1 MKQNPLLKGNKAAGI
16 VLLMH
21 GAVILLFALYTF
33 FIKFPVFLW
42 DDGFFLNTKF
52 IDSTKAFLI
61 STLEIWFGIPILL
74 GILNAAAVKHIS
86 LKYLAYIETIRN
98 TCGRA
103 GQYFREH
110 YPEQMETIAKT
121 TYFSG
126 RIELLQKD
134 AQTLEP
140 EKLTAVF
147 RNLRRCRDME
157 REFHELVRRCE
168 NSQKSYDEQALVQ
181 NLQAE
186 FRNYLSYSAVLLNQY
201 YPEQMQN
208 AFSHVEQ
215 YLSADKPEQLFRE
228 KGYASDTLYLLS
240 ELYAPLETLA
250 QDLQIIADYVVNSC
264 QIILEKNSASEME
277 AVPLPGEIS
286 AQLQEAQQML
296 KKLPSGD
303 VLLELSGK
311 KDKKSQKKYAAYAER
326 FQDYQESAAL
336 CDKCVSLFYEVIA
349 DTEHWL
355 LEQLLSHYHIVQNAY
370 RMWLPEDSPFYE
382 EYHQAYDALKTLAD
396 SGEYT
401 WHLYYL
407 HIFSETQ
414 HRRCDV
420 SLSSHDVQNLQC
432 RLDAVKSCAEMINQ
446 TCRKDEVVS

>member
-1 MKQNPLLKGNKAAGI
+1 MKPNPLLRGNKAAGI
-16 VLLMH
+16 VLLIH
-21 GAVILLFALYTF
+21 GILILIFAFYTF
-33 FIKFPVFLW
+33 VIKFPVFLW

-52 IDSTKAFLI
+52 VDSTKEFLI
-61 STLEIWFGIPILL
+61 STLEIWFGIPVLL
-74 GILNAAAVKHIS
+74 GILNTAAVKHVS
-86 LKYLAYIETIRN
+86 LKYLDYIDTIQN

-103 GQYFREH
+103 EQYFREH
-110 YPEQMETIAKT
+110 YPDQQETIAKT

-140 EKLTAVF
+140 GKLTAVF
-147 RNLRRCRDME
+147 SNLRQCRDME
-157 REFHELVRRCE
+157 REFRELVRKCE
-168 NSQKSYDEQALVQ
+168 DSQKSYDEQSLAQ
-181 NLQAE
+181 NLQVD

-215 YLSADKPEQLFRE
+215 YLSTDKPEHLFRE
-228 KGYASDTLYLLS
+228 SGYASDTLYLLA

-250 QDLQIIADYVVNSC
+250 QDLQIIADYLVNSC
-264 QIILEKNSASEME
+264 QEILEKNSASELE
-277 AVPLPGEIS
+277 AAQLPGEFS
-286 AQLQEAQQML
+286 ARLQEAQQML
-296 KKLPSGD
+296 KKIPSGD
-303 VLLELSGK
+303 VLLDLSNK
-311 KDKKSQKKYAAYAER
+311 KDKKSQKKYAAYLER
-326 FQDYQESAAL
+326 FRDYQESAAL
-336 CDKCVSLFYEVIA
+336 CDRCISLFYECIA
-349 DTEHWL
+349 DTERWI
-355 LEQLLSHYHIVQNAY
+355 LEQLLSHYRIVQNAY
-370 RMWLPEDSPFYE
+370 RMWLPEDSPFHE
-382 EYHQAYDALKTLAD
+382 EFRQAYDALKASAD

-407 HIFSETQ
+407 HIFCETQ

-446 TCRKDEVVS
+446 TFRKDEVVS